1 MTLKTVEKWSK
12 HETDR
17 EREGENIER
26 NINKGLVAPR
36 KSHLLRLS
44 MYCMYFCTKQ
54 ATWKIGNSKISFIF
68 FFKIFVIL

>member
-26 NINKGLVAPR
+26 NIMRKKEIEGKEKINK
-36 KSHLLRLS
+36 
-44 MYCMYFCTKQ
+44 
-54 ATWKIGNSKISFIF
+54 
-68 FFKIFVIL
+68 